1 MTLTPNQRTFVCSV
15 LMALL
20 GGALG
25 LGIYNVEWFRFAM
38 AAIGSIGL
46 LALLTHFAMGK
57 TKWH

>member
-1 MTLTPNQRTFVCSV
+1 MRTLICSM

-25 LGIYNVEWFRFAM
+25 LGIYNIEWFRFAM
-38 AAIGSIGL
+38 AAAGSIFL